1 MHQAGVGEPVL
12 PQVRMRA
19 QLDCADISRILPH
32 GRAMTLV
39 DRAECGESGTS
50 IVGLKA
56 ITATD
61 ACYVAVARDAPLPLW
76 AYPTS
81 LLVESF
87 GQTAALLWLRNRN
100 MSVGDQQVLMFVS
113 ARDITIEGTAFPG
126 DVLRHCA
133 TMDKGLDETLI
144 VSGETRVGDRRV
156 ATFGSMIAVVR
167 PRSSVLNR
175 SDTREGPELR
185 IDRP

>member
-12 PQVRMRA
+12 ASTRRRA

-39 DRAECGESGTS
+39 DRAECAASGTS

-61 ACYVAVARDAPLPLW
+61 ACYVALARDASLPQW

-100 MSVGDQQVLMFVS
+100 ASVGDQQVLMFVS
-113 ARDITIEGTAFPG
+113 ATDITIDGTAFPG

-133 TMDKGLDETLI
+133 TIDKDLDESLI
-144 VSGETRVGDRRV
+144 VSGETWVGDRRI
-156 ATFGSMIAVVR
+156 ARFGSMIAVVR
-167 PRSSVLNR
+167 PRSSVLV
-175 SDTREGPELR
+175 SKSESTR
-185 IDRP
+185 